1 MRSACGMSQM
11 TWRTCSPQIAYA
23 YFQYIRPAY
32 GKTGATALAL
42 LVFFLLVVLMGDEAC
57 RRVA

>member
-1 MRSACGMSQM
+1 MRSAMREV
-11 TWRTCSPQIAYA
+11 TDDVEDVLAAIAYA